1 RAAALGLAASAQWI
15 ANFVI
20 TVTFPILSQDVSL
33 TVAYAIYAGFAALS
47 FVFVFFFVPET
58 KGRSLEE
65 MDTLHIRT
73 VMKSARK

>member
-1 RAAALGLAASAQWI
+1 MPWSAVHAAPDRICRSGAAGPAWAADEAAVQ
-15 ANFVI
+15 
-20 TVTFPILSQDVSL
+20 TVRDL
-33 TVAYAIYAGFAALS
+33 YAAFAAIS
-47 FVFVFFFVPET
+47 FVFVFMFVPET